1 MAPPE
6 RTPMLLFPCGHSFCR
21 RCLETQRRKGGR
33 NAACCPLCRVKAESI
48 AENIPLRQLIER
60 FVGERDALSRGE
72 DGGDEA
78 AAHNPEGLLDELTE
92 RISLRMRDELDRLA
106 PRQQTDL
113 ADKIEDYL
121 TSELCNTHT
130 CQARGARA
138 SPLARRGTR
147 HAAARCVCEPSS
159 LSVCRYATR

>member
-1 MAPPE
+1 MRRRSETARRWTAQAE
-6 RTPMLLFPCGHSFCR
+6 R
-21 RCLETQRRKGGR
+21 
-33 NAACCPLCRVKAESI
+33 A
-48 AENIPLRQLIER
+48 
-60 FVGERDALSRGE
+60 DARGE

-121 TSELCNTHT
+121 TSELCHTHT

-138 SPLARRGTR
+138 CL
-147 HAAARCVCEPSS
+147 AARAPRDAPRRRAMCVCEPSS
-159 LSVCRYATR
+159 LSVCRSATR

>member
-1 MAPPE
+1 MRRRSETARRWTAQAE
-6 RTPMLLFPCGHSFCR
+6 R
-21 RCLETQRRKGGR
+21 
-33 NAACCPLCRVKAESI
+33 A
-48 AENIPLRQLIER
+48 
-60 FVGERDALSRGE
+60 DARGE

-121 TSELCNTHT
+121 TSELCHTHT

-138 SPLARRGTR
+138 PRRSR
-147 HAAARCVCEPSS
+147 AAGRATPPRDVCV
-159 LSVCRYATR
+159 